1 MSRRT
6 ASNRPG
12 VKPQASA
19 GAALSPRAQLGFGL
33 ADVTRALRMLYDERL
48 SEEGMS
54 GASWRVLA
62 YLYRDDGLTQTRL
75 ADMLEMSRPAIGQM
89 IDRLEAS
96 GFVER
101 RADPNDRRSWVVY
114 LSPQAQAKVAYF
126 VAASRAIEAQCF
138 DVFTDKELATLSAL
152 VARLREHLLRLQSAS
167 REERSGGDT

>member
-33 ADVTRALRMLYDERL
+33 ADVTRLLRTLYDERL
-48 SEEGMS
+48 SEEGLS

-101 RADPNDRRSWVVY
+101 RADPKRHGD
-114 LSPQAQAKVAYF
+114 F
-126 VAASRAIEAQCF
+126 VCDARHAQCCWNL
-138 DVFTDKELATLSAL
+138 ELARQQFRWRTI
-152 VARLREHLLRLQSAS
+152 EHF
-167 REERSGGDT
+167 

>member
-33 ADVTRALRMLYDERL
+33 ADVTRLLRTLYDERL
-48 SEEGMS
+48 SEEGLS

-126 VAASRAIEAQCF
+126 VAASRAIEAECF